1 MNYNLDDL
9 VTTASNRL
17 TGSASDEPDVLTT
30 LLQGFAQEA
39 QIDLVN
45 RIRSKFN
52 EEAAYTMS
60 SVADQAEYSL
70 PANYRYGGMN
80 IIYLDDAE
88 YRGVG
93 IIDFNAGRYA
103 NMFVMDDRGD
113 NFSLYPTPD
122 ETGTD
127 NIDLYFQK
135 EVPDLI
141 TGIAQTGSTTEIT
154 LASTES
160 PVDDKYNGVL
170 IEVTGGTG
178 EGQIAMI
185 TDYVGSTKV
194 ATATFTTAPDST
206 STYATIPPFP
216 LQIRK
221 VMVENM
227 IALYRLREMQEQEAQ
242 LAERRYEQK
251 LLIAMAQNRDS
262 QKRPRQI
269 KLYTRNG

>member
-9 VTTASNRL
+9 ITVASNRL
-17 TGSASDEPDVLTT
+17 IGSASDSNDVLDT
-30 LLQGFAQEA
+30 LLKGFAQEA

-52 EEAAYTMS
+52 EEAAYTLS
-60 SVADQAEYSL
+60 TVADQAEYAL

-80 IIYLDDAE
+80 IVYVDGTE

-93 IIDFNAGRYA
+93 IIDFNAEKHSNCY
-103 NMFVMDDRGD
+103 VMDDRGE
-113 NFSLYPTPD
+113 NFSLYPTPSTD
-122 ETGTD
+122 GTD
-127 NIDLYFQK
+127 NIEIYFQK

-141 TGIAQTGSTTEIT
+141 TGTAQAGSTTTIT
-154 LASTES
+154 LASSES
-160 PVDDKYNGVL
+160 PVDDYFNGVL
-170 IEVTGGTG
+170 IEITGGTG
-178 EGQIAMI
+178 EGQISLI
-185 TDYVGSTKV
+185 TDYVGATKI
-194 ATATFTTAPDST
+194 ATATFATAPDST

-242 LAERRYEQK
+242 LAERRYESM
-251 LLIAMAQNRDS
+251 LLTAMTQNRES

-269 KLYTRNG
+269 KLYT